1 MRLLLTRAEADAAR
15 TRETLEAMGHR
26 VTVSPVIRIVGT
38 EASWPSGVV
47 DTIVATSGQA
57 FAAPLAGL
65 APEAR
70 RLMPLL
76 VVGERTADQ
85 ARRHGFLGPIRTA
98 ANASM
103 LALAFGKLADKP
115 RRLLYL
121 AGCDRKP
128 DIETALAVIGHP
140 TDVLEVYAADR
151 TEQLEPT
158 AAHELRDGIVGG
170 ILHFSRRSA
179 VLFLDQ
185 VAGAGLCVTQV
196 AHFCLSDDVAE
207 PLRDAGCDVIHVAE
221 APNEAALLALLPSS
235 EPPGDP

>member
-1 MRLLLTRAEADAAR
+1 MRLLLTRADADAAR

-26 VTVSPVIRIVGT
+26 VTISSVIRIVGT
-38 EASWPSGVV
+38 DAIWPTGGVDVVVAS
-47 DTIVATSGQA
+47 SGQA

-85 ARRHGFLGPIRTA
+85 ARRHDFLGPITTA

-103 LALAFGKLADKP
+103 LALTFGKLADQPK
-115 RRLLYL
+115 RLLYL
-121 AGCDRKP
+121 AGRDRKP

-140 TDVLEVYAADR
+140 TDVLEVYAAEQ
-151 TEQLEPT
+151 TEALEPT
-158 AAHELRDGIVGG
+158 AAHELRDGIIGG

-179 VLFLDQ
+179 VLFLNQ
-185 VAGAGLCVTQV
+185 VADAGLEVRQV
-196 AHFCLSDDVAE
+196 PHFCLSEDVAE
-207 PLRDAGCDVIHVAE
+207 PLRNVGCGLIDVAD
-221 APNEAALLALLPSS
+221 APNEAALLALLPITAS
-235 EPPGDP
+235 PNDA